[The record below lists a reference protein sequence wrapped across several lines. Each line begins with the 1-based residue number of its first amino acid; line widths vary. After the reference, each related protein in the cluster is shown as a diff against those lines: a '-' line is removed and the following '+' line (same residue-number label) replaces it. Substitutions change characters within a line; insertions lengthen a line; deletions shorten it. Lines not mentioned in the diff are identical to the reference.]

1 MPDARPELP
10 PRREGVPVTVLT
22 GFLGSGKTTLLKRIL
37 ETEDGGRTAVL
48 INEYGE
54 VGLDHLIVSEVA
66 PDVVLLKSGC
76 VCCAI
81 RGELRDA
88 LATLLSQRE
97 RGLIPRFERIV
108 LETTGLADPGPI
120 IATLLADPVL
130 KYHCRLSQV
139 VCVVDTMLAGDEQH
153 PDWFAQV
160 GAADTLVLSKTA
172 LATPVQVRQ
181 SLHRLSQLNP
191 VALVL
196 DASDQ
201 ERTRL
206 DALEAEGGRQERP
219 DLLRLSRLGG
229 RPDGSP
235 QPDPADEHPHQHT
248 GNVQSFCLTFDPEL
262 EWASVGIWLTLLLNA
277 HGSKILRVKGLLN
290 VAGHDGP
297 VVLHGVQHLVHPPVH
312 LAGWPSAERSSR
324 LVFIVDGLDV
334 NLLKRSF
341 NAFALA
347 GRARTR
353 PQPEAVAKTRN
364 AQNP

>member
-37 ETEDGGRTAVL
+37 EAEDGGRTAVL

-153 PDWFAQV
+153 PEWFAQV
-160 GAADTLVLSKTA
+160 GAADTLVLSKTD

-248 GNVQSFCLTFDPEL
+248 GNVQSFCLTFDHEL
-262 EWASVGIWLTLLLNA
+262 EWASFGIWLTLLLNA

-297 VVLHGVQHLVHPPVH
+297 VVLHGVQHLVHPPEQ
-312 LAGWPSAERSSR
+312 LSSWPDDDRRSKVLFIFSELSREAIERSFR
-324 LVFIVDGLDV
+324 VFTQ
-334 NLLKRSF
+334 R
-341 NAFALA
+341 
-347 GRARTR
+347 RAVSVT
-353 PQPEAVAKTRN
+353 
-364 AQNP
+364 